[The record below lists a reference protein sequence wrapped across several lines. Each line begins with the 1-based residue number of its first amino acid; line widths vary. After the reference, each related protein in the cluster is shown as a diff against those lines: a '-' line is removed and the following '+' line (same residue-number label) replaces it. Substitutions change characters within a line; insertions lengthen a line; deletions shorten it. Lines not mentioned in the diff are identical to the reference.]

1 MNPPSLRRVSG
12 RRLQLGPDSDG
23 LSSGGFSFI
32 VMADPQLGL
41 LERYIEKRSEPY
53 HWDRDLHSV
62 DRAIA
67 VINQISP
74 KPTFVIGCGDLVDG
88 QPGHKYREYQTRDL
102 LGSFSLLDRSIQLI
116 SLPGNHD
123 IGDSPSRSDLADYR
137 GTWGDDY
144 YSFET
149 HGVDFLVLNS
159 QLLWNDSNCR
169 DERVKFDSWF
179 QSEVTR
185 MKHSTHQ
192 IKIAFQHIP
201 FFIAQ
206 PDEEDDYFNIPL
218 KHRIFYLRALYEAG
232 VRYVFTGHLHRN
244 VCTTWIPPDCRPD
257 SEPLHLV
264 SSSSVSVQL
273 GPDKSGIRLVCVSPD
288 SGLRHIYYSL
298 DQLETMLAKGEQPQ
312 VST

>member
-67 VINQISP
+67 
-74 KPTFVIGCGDLVDG
+74 
-88 QPGHKYREYQTRDL
+88 
-102 LGSFSLLDRSIQLI
+102 
-116 SLPGNHD
+116 
-123 IGDSPSRSDLADYR
+123 
-137 GTWGDDY
+137 
-144 YSFET
+144 
-149 HGVDFLVLNS
+149 
-159 QLLWNDSNCR
+159 
-169 DERVKFDSWF
+169 
-179 QSEVTR
+179 
-185 MKHSTHQ
+185 
-192 IKIAFQHIP
+192 HIP